1 MIKNN
6 NHFVQHLQKSSKL
19 VEQWPRWKREAL
31 FREVASHDLG
41 GVEETR
47 HSLETPKVAA
57 KAKAKGL

>member
-31 FREVASHDLG
+31 FREVASHDSG
-41 GVEETR
+41 
-47 HSLETPKVAA
+47 SLEGIHRPLDTPKAAA
-57 KAKAKGL
+57 KPKVKTL